1 MQSETI
7 VEMNRSIKALERKNF
22 RLTLIVLGLFAAV
35 VVSLLSQTAFR
46 TQASNPKDQEKI
58 LRVRGIVVVDE
69 NGTERVWI
77 GAPVPE
83 PLILGKR
90 FPRGGKMSG
99 IILFDEEGNER
110 SGYCTSDGY
119 PNVLFTLD
127 SIGQQHVLFM
137 AEPQGDT
144 ALWLWNGGNSFKL
157 NVGEETSSLKLSQG
171 GKVLLEAPPAR
182 PDEKG
187 DIK

>member
-1 MQSETI
+1 MQTETI
-7 VEMNRSIKALERKNF
+7 TELKRLIKTLERKNR
-22 RLTLIVLGLFAAV
+22 RLTLIIFFVFVLAAV
-35 VVSLLSQTAFR
+35 SFLWQMPFMANDSESLESQ
-46 TQASNPKDQEKI
+46 NV

-69 NGTERVWI
+69 KGTERVWI

-144 ALWLWNGGNSFKL
+144 AFWIWNGGNNFKL
-157 NVGEETSSLKLSQG
+157 SIGEENSKLSLSQG
-171 GKVLLEAPPAR
+171 GKVLF
-182 PDEKG
+182 EKG
-187 DIK
+187 ETP

>member
-1 MQSETI
+1 MNQETI
-7 VEMNRSIKALERKNF
+7 NDLNRAIKTLERKN
-22 RLTLIVLGLFAAV
+22 RWLTLIVLCLFAIG
-35 VVSLLSQTAFR
+35 VVSFLVQTVFKTHCSDSPSQ
-46 TQASNPKDQEKI
+46 DKI
-58 LRVRGIVVVDE
+58 IRVRGIVVVDE

-90 FPRGGKMSG
+90 FPRGGRMSG

-127 SIGQQHVLFM
+127 SIGRQHVLFM
-137 AEPQGDT
+137 SEPQGDT
-144 ALWLWNGGNSFKL
+144 TLRLWNGGNSFKL
-157 NVGEETSSLKLSQG
+157 DIGEEESSLKLSSG
-171 GKVLLEAPPAR
+171 GKVLFEVPPPS

-187 DIK
+187 AIK

>member
-1 MQSETI
+1 MNNETV
-7 VEMNRSIKALERKNF
+7 VELNLAIKTLEKKNR
-22 RLTLIVLGLFAAV
+22 RLTLVVLCLFAIGAV
-35 VVSLLSQTAFR
+35 FFLCQTAFMAHSSDD
-46 TQASNPKDQEKI
+46 QGQEKI

-90 FPRGGKMSG
+90 FPRGGRMSG

-127 SIGQQHVLFM
+127 SIGRQHVLFLS
-137 AEPQGDT
+137 EPQGDT
-144 ALWLWNGGNSFKL
+144 TLRLWNGENSFNL
-157 NVGEETSSLKLSQG
+157 NIGEEESSLKLSQE
-171 GKVLLEAPPAR
+171 GKILFEVPPQSR
-182 PDEKG
+182 IDKENSK
-187 DIK
+187 